1 MENAADTTTG
11 SLRDSQ
17 FGKSPW
23 NRWDL
28 DLESLRAIGAAAD
41 MPDGPN
47 INMEEGG
54 FIIPGHVPVLTSNP
68 GNKDSYCHATQQ
80 VSGLEEA
87 RPGSE
92 LGNRA
97 HGRSETSG
105 STGETDRAAGKTGV
119 TGETH
124 PTTGETHPTTGEA
137 SPTAGEA
144 RPTTIATGA
153 SPQTLG
159 RRLSLLL
166 RLEELE
172 HWYPSSRIVRCSSG
186 LALMSVDVGVI
197 RLLPYRGRLLL
208 EIPLDD
214 PPGLIPFPE
223 PTTPFVPMVR
233 VWASWRDGVRPAGD
247 HVYPDASVCAYMAGE
262 WIWGRDPLHVLV
274 DWCTC
279 WLAKSLHLQFL
290 NRWPGRQH
298 CSARVAMRRK
308 MLDEYC
314 RCGGSK
320 RYRECHYPEDRQR
333 SSYELVWREWTGVS
347 WYMWKVRRRG
357 WTTTPP
363 WVR

>member
-1 MENAADTTTG
+1 MENTTDTNTG
-11 SLRDSQ
+11 SLRAPQS
-17 FGKSPW
+17 GKSPW

-28 DLESLRAIGAAAD
+28 DLEPLRAFGAAAD
-41 MPDGPN
+41 VPDGPN
-47 INMEEGG
+47 IKMKKGG
-54 FIIPGHVPVLTSNP
+54 FIIPGRVPVPTSNP
-68 GNKDSYCHATQQ
+68 GKKDRYDHAEQQ
-80 VSGLEEA
+80 VGGLEEA
-87 RPGSE
+87 RPGSG
-92 LGNRA
+92 LRKRA

-105 STGETDRAAGKTGV
+105 STGETHRAAGKAGA
-119 TGETH
+119 
-124 PTTGETHPTTGEA
+124 TGETHPTTGEA
-137 SPTAGEA
+137 GPTTGETRA
-144 RPTTIATGA
+144 TTIATGA

-159 RRLSLLL
+159 RRLSVLL

-197 RLLPYRGRLLL
+197 RSLPYRGRLLL

-223 PTTPFVPMVR
+223 PTTPYVPVVR

-247 HVYPDASVCAYMAGE
+247 HVYPDASICAYMPGE

-274 DWCTC
+274 DWYTS

-314 RCGGSK
+314 RCGGPK
-320 RYRECHYPEDRQR
+320 QYRECHYPEDCQR
-333 SSYELVWREWTGVS
+333 SPYELVSEEWRAASCYLWEVG
-347 WYMWKVRRRG
+347 RRG
-357 WTTTPP
+357 WATTPP
-363 WVR
+363 WER